1 MPETR
6 PPAGIVT
13 CTLTLKDDHL
23 GEYDDDLQY
32 QRDEGKAQPGNLGRS
47 QITRLVVELLDRW
60 VDNYYKNCRRD
71 ELVILGKAL
80 YAIAFGDE
88 AGHPDFPLRTAFE
101 STLRQCRTRGMRLR
115 LRLVLGPDVKDLADY
130 PWEFMYLDLPEH
142 EGFFLAGQNTSLSLT
157 RFVPNSSDWRDRD
170 GFDAEKLR
178 ILVVVS
184 TPPIP
189 DMTELSVGNFVDRLA
204 AMDGERFDIRTVR
217 SPTPDELRQEISGHQ
232 PHVVHFIG
240 HGRPGGLALR
250 KDEAILRQEQEDYDA
265 RRELG
270 ERPQP
275 PSPAVWIN
283 EKTASDVLRAG
294 LDDDR
299 APSRL
304 IFLHAC
310 EGARADQTRDNL
322 EGFTSV
328 ARELARSD
336 RVSGVIAMQY
346 TIGVEDAELFAT
358 AFYESIADGE
368 ALDDA
373 MTKARKKLGET
384 TRPDRDQTWDDRGF
398 GTPVI
403 YLRSERALVSPPARR
418 RSPQAVAEKEPCP
431 NGNCKAYVLRGQQPP
446 RCKVCREP
454 FSVCPACATGL
465 VVPKP
470 GWECR
475 DCPYVFPDPSSEV
488 SHPEPGRMDEGSA
501 CAPDGV
507 PRQVR
512 GPPRPSK
519 QRGSA
524 AGGGDE
530 LDDRRGSD
538 FDPARGHPG
547 APPSSLHADHED
559 PGPTVDRPAPDE
571 ADGADEAWVDEA
583 DGPMGPTARRVRCS
597 GHDDRVSTS
606 RGPGAGP
613 GPARA
618 AGRSSCTPPRRGR
631 TRRCATWSTSWSRSA
646 SRPSSSTTPTCWAAA
661 STPRSPAASAR
672 PTSRR

>member
-1 MPETR
+1 MAPTTT
-6 PPAGIVT
+6 PAGIVT
-13 CTLTLKDDHL
+13 CTLTIKDDHN

-32 QRDEGKAQPGNLGRS
+32 QRGEGKAQQGNLGRS
-47 QITRLVVELLDRW
+47 QITRLVVKLLDRW

-71 ELVILGKAL
+71 ELAVLGKAL

-88 AGHPDFPLRTAFE
+88 PGHPDFPLRTAFE

-115 LRLVLGPDVKDLADY
+115 LRLVLGPEVKDLAEY

-142 EGFFLAGQNTSLSLT
+142 AGFFLAGQDTSLSLT
-157 RFVPNSSDWRDRD
+157 RFVPNSSVWRDRD
-170 GFDAEKLR
+170 GFQTEKLR

-189 DMTELSVGNFVDRLA
+189 GMTELSVGSFVDKVA
-204 AMDGERFDIRTVR
+204 ALDPQRFGMRAMR
-217 SPTPDELRQEISGHQ
+217 SPTQTELRAELRNHK

-250 KDEAILRQEQEDYDA
+250 KDDVTLQREQEDFEA

-270 ERPQP
+270 ERPQT
-275 PSPAVWIN
+275 PSSAVWIN
-283 EKTASDVLRAG
+283 EKTASDVLCTG
-294 LDDDR
+294 LDDDS

-336 RVSGVIAMQY
+336 RISGVIAMQY

-368 ALDDA
+368 PLDDA

-384 TRPDRDQTWDDRGF
+384 PRPDRDQTWDDRGF

-403 YLRSERALVSPPARR
+403 YLRSERALVSAPAPS
-418 RSPQAVAEKEPCP
+418 RSQVVGVEKEGCP
-431 NGNCKAYVLRGQQPP
+431 NGHCNAYVLRGQQPL

-454 FSVCPACATGL
+454 FTVCPKCNGL

-475 DCPYVFPDPSSEV
+475 DCTYTFKDPVPDTPQPERGRPGESSGARPRPGLPGG
-488 SHPEPGRMDEGSA
+488 SSAPEP
-501 CAPDGV
+501 V
-507 PRQVR
+507 KQ
-512 GPPRPSK
+512 PSFPS
-519 QRGSA
+519 GEEA
-524 AGGGDE
+524 E
-530 LDDRRGSD
+530 PDDRRSSD
-538 FDPARGHPG
+538 FDPIRSIPDTTP
-547 APPSSLHADHED
+547 APPHADHED
-559 PGPTVDRPAPDE
+559 PPETGDA
-571 ADGADEAWVDEA
+571 
-583 DGPMGPTARRVRCS
+583 TA
-597 GHDDRVSTS
+597 TS
-606 RGPGAGP
+606 D
-613 GPARA
+613 A
-618 AGRSSCTPPRRGR
+618 AGSEDSVR
-631 TRRCATWSTSWSRSA
+631 WS
-646 SRPSSSTTPTCWAAA
+646 
-661 STPRSPAASAR
+661 
-672 PTSRR
+672 